1 MSTSGTG
8 HTTADPAGPTTARP
22 PQQREGGR
30 ECRAAD
36 HFPDPP
42 RYELPAL
49 LLPELRTLRRSSQQ
63 DEADLS
69 YVRRLLQGRIDI
81 LRAELARRSGPGAV
95 TAALAGPGAGA
106 GMGPGAGAGAGA
118 VAGPD
123 AAAGAGPEEAP
134 AVTGPAA
141 PTAAAIGSASVPP
154 AAPPGSRTPAAPG
167 PGSGAVP
174 AVVPVAASVV
184 DRLSE
189 ILADAPSTH
198 RSSARHV
205 TVAPPH
211 SEKYGRLAAD
221 MLADVELSDLQ
232 ARTDD
237 ELHAAMAR
245 LVRYEQRV
253 SRRRQL
259 LQRTADDCSAEITR
273 RYREGE
279 AQVDD
284 LLT

>member
-1 MSTSGTG
+1 M
-8 HTTADPAGPTTARP
+8 
-22 PQQREGGR
+22 
-30 ECRAAD
+30 
-36 HFPDPP
+36 
-42 RYELPAL
+42 PAL
-49 LLPELRTLRRSSQQ
+49 LLPELRTLRRGSQQ

-81 LRAELARRSGPGAV
+81 LRAELARRSGPDPT
-95 TAALAGPGAGA
+95 TAATGATGST
-106 GMGPGAGAGAGA
+106 G
-118 VAGPD
+118 
-123 AAAGAGPEEAP
+123 AP

-141 PTAAAIGSASVPP
+141 PTATATGSASVPP
-154 AAPPGSRTPAAPG
+154 AVPPVVPPVASPGSRTAAPPGSG
-167 PGSGAVP
+167 PGSRAGSAP
-174 AVVPVAASVV
+174 VPVAASVV

-189 ILADAPSTH
+189 ILADAPSSH

-205 TVAPPH
+205 TLAPPH
-211 SEKYGRLAAD
+211 SENYGRLAAD

-237 ELHAAMAR
+237 ELHAAMGR

-259 LQRTADDCSAEITR
+259 LQRTADDCSAEIGR